1 MLCNM
6 VDKVRFISGVQLI
19 ALGAALIVYPCGL
32 AAQRGGGGG
41 HIGGG
46 TAGGGAMGEG
56 GAGTGLDVKDDLKGF
71 HEALALQAST
81 QQIVKYNLMVK
92 STESASAELRA
103 FVEQVAKDN
112 RASVAD
118 RDKSF
123 EQALE
128 KARTESATFM
138 QGLSDRQKAGLR
150 ETIKRLAKADSDLA
164 LQAKA
169 MSLEVGDTKA
179 DAQQIAN
186 SAQNLDRTLTSFHS
200 QQLEL
205 GEEMSVARH
214 DGGQEISFKIPP
226 VKSSVNFS
234 PVNPNSASRGSQ
246 PIAIITS
253 GVISK
258 GELQSGQNTFG
269 LELIADLSDL
279 RQNITQ
285 VLRTQLDKA
294 DRCGEQITV
303 RNATLTPSAPAS
315 TVLVQVHYERW
326 ACFGGGTPN
335 EMVEGNGSLEVK
347 VTPDVG
353 EDSSL
358 RLVAAIG
365 RVDAQGL
372 VGELLRSGSLGEVVR
387 DRVSESLL
395 ASVRQASDYKA
406 LLPPAAQG
414 NVTLQRVQFHDTGP
428 GRLTVVLNGNIQVSS
443 DKVTSL
449 TSELQASEAKG
460 KSSPA
465 ETTPR

>member
-1 MLCNM
+1 M
-6 VDKVRFISGVQLI
+6 
-19 ALGAALIVYPCGL
+19 GA
-32 AAQRGGGGG
+32 
-41 HIGGG
+41 
-46 TAGGGAMGEG
+46 G

-71 HEALALQAST
+71 HEALALQASS
-81 QQIVKYNLMVK
+81 QQIVQYNLMVK
-92 STESASAELRA
+92 SAENASAELRA
-103 FVEQVAKDN
+103 FVEQVTKDN
-112 RASVAD
+112 KPSAVAD
-118 RDKSF
+118 RDKSV

-128 KARTESATFM
+128 KARTESSTFL
-138 QGLSDRQKAGLR
+138 QGLSDRQKAGLK
-150 ETIKRLAKADSDLA
+150 ETIKKLAKADSDLA
-164 LQAKA
+164 QQAKA
-169 MSLEVGDTKA
+169 MTLEVGDTIA

-186 SAQNLDRTLTSFHS
+186 FAQNLDRTLTSFHS

-205 GEEMSVARH
+205 GEEMSVGRH

-226 VKSSVNFS
+226 VKSSINFS
-234 PVNPNSASRGSQ
+234 PVNLNSAGRASQ

-258 GELQSGQNTFG
+258 GALQSGQNTFG
-269 LELIADLSDL
+269 LELTEDLSDL

-294 DRCGEQITV
+294 DRCGEQITIQ
-303 RNATLTPSAPAS
+303 NATITPSTPAS
-315 TVLVQVHYERW
+315 MVLVQVHYERW

-347 VTPDVG
+347 ATPDVG
-353 EDSSL
+353 DDGNL

-414 NVTLQRVQFHDTGP
+414 NVTLQRVQFQEAGP